1 MEHEPA
7 PTKTAAVDQPQTSRA
22 DENAGEGGK
31 DFQVG
36 IPGQSM
42 EPLISKCAKTTER
55 SCIGIF
61 CGC

>member
-1 MEHEPA
+1 MEREA
-7 PTKTAAVDQPQTSRA
+7 QPTKTAAVEQPQQAGA
-22 DENAGEGGK
+22 DEKAGANNK

-42 EPLISKCAKTTER
+42 EPLISKCAKTER